1 MVTKVDLK
9 MLRSDSDGQIVSEQ
23 QGLVVRELSTDI
35 LDGVFDR
42 NNGQLAINI
51 PNVGK
56 LVING
61 LPTINDIGYGPAGLP
76 GRDGTSG
83 INGLMGRDGQR
94 GVDGCPGSRGSEG
107 AQGKQGV
114 IGFRGPPGP
123 TGQTGATGATGAAG
137 VLQVFVQSQD
147 PSIDNDVLPGA
158 LWIRE

>member
-1 MVTKVDLK
+1 MVTKVSLN
-9 MLRSDSDGQIVSEQ
+9 MLRSDSDGQILAEQ
-23 QGLVVRELSTDI
+23 QGLVVRELSTDL

-42 NNGQLAINI
+42 NNGQLSINI

-61 LPTINDIGYGPAGLP
+61 LPTINDIGYGPAGIP
-76 GRDGTSG
+76 GRDGRDG
-83 INGLMGRDGQR
+83 INGLFGRDGLR
-94 GVDGCPGSRGSEG
+94 GGDGCPGSRGTEG

-137 VLQVFVQSQD
+137 KLEVYIQATD
-147 PSIDNDVLPGA
+147 PAIDNEVSPGA
-158 LWIRE
+158 LWIRD